1 MSNNQLIARENEARN
16 IVATKMKQINV
27 LVGHDEKKASKFGS
41 ALVQL
46 SQNKNLVDCKVESII
61 DVGFQIVQA
70 GLNPNPL
77 FGQAY
82 VVPFK
87 IKGRNNNPDFIV
99 AQLQVGYKGY
109 IQLGYRAGWKFK
121 AVPVYKCDNFEYKFG
136 GFEDEILL
144 EPNYDDRNED
154 NGNWVFKNLVGVI
167 VYAKDKDD
175 YIVTEFVP
183 FKKLEKLRLK
193 SQNQIKEKLQY
204 IWLEWAEEMYKAK
217 AIKYVVTRLPIED
230 DVTELVTKED
240 EVYRLEDI
248 STTPKK
254 ELPKAPKDMN
264 SLNDIPK
271 NQEQPTL
278 DVDFGI
284 DIPIQQAPKELLINE
299 LKNRGA
305 TDEEAGKWCYNK
317 SDDEFNSYLNDPA
330 SIDNILEE
338 IKGF

>member
-1 MSNNQLIARENEARN
+1 MSRNDLIVREEEARS
-16 IVATKMKQINV
+16 IVAKKMKQINV

-46 SQNKNLVDCKVESII
+46 SQNKNLVDCKVDSII
-61 DVGFQIVQA
+61 DVGFQVVQA

-87 IKGRNNNPDFIV
+87 LKGGFTV

-121 AVPVYKCDNFEYKFG
+121 AVPVYKCDNFDYKFG

-144 EPNYDDRNED
+144 EPNYDERNED
-154 NGNWVFKNLVGVI
+154 DGNWVFKNLVGVI

-175 YIVTEFVP
+175 YIVTQFVS
-183 FKKLEKLRLK
+183 FKKLEKIRLK
-193 SQNQIKEKLQY
+193 SQNQVKDKLQH
-204 IWLEWAEEMYKAK
+204 IWFEWAEEMYCAK
-217 AIKYVVTRLPIED
+217 GIKYVVTRLPIED
-230 DVTELVTKED
+230 DIAEVVAKED
-240 EVYRLEDI
+240 EVYRIDDVSAAPTKDI
-248 STTPKK
+248 PQK
-254 ELPKAPKDMN
+254 PKDIN
-264 SLNDIPK
+264 SLNSLPK
-271 NQEQPTL
+271 NQEQQTL
-278 DVDFGI
+278 EVEI
-284 DIPIQQAPKELLINE
+284 EMVAQKTPKEILIVE

>member
-1 MSNNQLIARENEARN
+1 MSNNQLATRESEARA
-16 IVATKMKQINV
+16 IVASKMKQINV
-27 LVGHDEKKASKFGS
+27 LVGNDEKKASKFGS

-46 SQNKNLVDCKVESII
+46 SQNKNLVDCKIDSVI

-87 IKGRNNNPDFIV
+87 LKGGFTI

-121 AVPVYKCDNFEYKFG
+121 AIPVYKCDNFDYKFG
-136 GFEDEILL
+136 GFEDEITL
-144 EPNYDDRNED
+144 EPNYDGRNED
-154 NGNWVFKNLVGVI
+154 DGNWIFKNLIGVI

-217 AIKYVVTRLPIED
+217 ALKYVVTRLPIED
-230 DVTELVTKED
+230 DVAELVTKED
-240 EVYRLEDI
+240 EVYRLEDVI
-248 STTPKK
+248 PTP
-254 ELPKAPKDMN
+254 PKQEPKSKDLN
-264 SLNDIPK
+264 SLNLPPKQENQTQIDI
-271 NQEQPTL
+271 
-278 DVDFGI
+278 DI
-284 DIPIQQAPKELLINE
+284 DIPVQETQQAQKTPKEIMIQELID
-299 LKNRGA
+299 RGA
-305 TDEEAGKWCYNK
+305 STEQAAKWCWNK
-317 SDDEFNSYLNDPA
+317 DTIIPTFLADPA
-330 SIDNILEE
+330 SIDVALEE
-338 IKGF
+338 AVGF

>member
-87 IKGRNNNPDFIV
+87 IKGRNNNPDFTV

-136 GFEDEILL
+136 GFEDDILL

-154 NGNWVFKNLVGVI
+154 KGDWVFKNLVGVI

-278 DVDFGI
+278 DVEI
-284 DIPIQQAPKELLINE
+284 DIPTQQAPKELLINE